1 MSTPNTQ
8 RDFLK
13 TLLLPKILEHQPTL
27 KTLVIY
33 SDGAASH
40 LKSKYTLSHTMSLQ
54 EFFGINIHW
63 CFFAS
68 YHGKGV
74 VDGIGGTAKRVA
86 HDFARVPGNRITNQS
101 EFSTLVQKKM
111 PETWVMTATGED
123 IDAFRERFEEKF
135 SDPRSIKTSLST
147 MYSEAL
153 WLTYLR

>member
-1 MSTPNTQ
+1 M
-8 RDFLK
+8 
-13 TLLLPKILEHQPTL
+13 
-27 KTLVIY
+27 
-33 SDGAASH
+33 
-40 LKSKYTLSHTMSLQ
+40 
-54 EFFGINIHW
+54 
-63 CFFAS
+63 
-68 YHGKGV
+68 
-74 VDGIGGTAKRVA
+74 DGIGGTAKRVA